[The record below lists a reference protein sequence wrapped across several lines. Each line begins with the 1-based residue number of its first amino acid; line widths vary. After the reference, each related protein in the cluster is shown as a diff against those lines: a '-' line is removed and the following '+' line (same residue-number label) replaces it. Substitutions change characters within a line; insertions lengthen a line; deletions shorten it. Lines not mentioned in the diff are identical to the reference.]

1 MVLDPIAAGPD
12 GLLALARNLDG
23 DQFWL
28 RSDNDLNWT
37 RRKAIWNP
45 DVRIFSLAAG
55 TSGWLALG
63 ATGVGTRDVGG
74 GAEARSSGAI
84 WTSSDGLAWDPA
96 AVQAPGGQIN
106 QAVRVGRGLLAIGS
120 ANDLACEGCVGP
132 LLQAQPLSWF
142 SPDGTSWTPV
152 PGLDEGVDRF
162 SQTLVAADTAGSRV
176 LAFDTDSARQFRI
189 RETVDGLTW
198 HPVKSRFVVP
208 TGGGSPDSTFRLET
222 PAVGGSTILAFQQG
236 APGSVNPVAWLGSPP

>member
-1 MVLDPIAAGPD
+1 
-12 GLLALARNLDG
+12 
-23 DQFWL
+23 
-28 RSDNDLNWT
+28 
-37 RRKAIWNP
+37 
-45 DVRIFSLAAG
+45 
-55 TSGWLALG
+55 
-63 ATGVGTRDVGG
+63 
-74 GAEARSSGAI
+74 
-84 WTSSDGLAWDPA
+84 
-96 AVQAPGGQIN
+96 
-106 QAVRVGRGLLAIGS
+106 
-120 ANDLACEGCVGP
+120 
-132 LLQAQPLSWF
+132 
-142 SPDGTSWTPV
+142 
-152 PGLDEGVDRF
+152 VDRF